1 MPLPCPSCT
10 TPLDLTLE
18 FILKNP
24 VSVCPHCQT
33 VLNFNVDKSIQKEYN
48 QALQNIE
55 DVKKKYSKIAKF
67 K

>member
-1 MPLPCPSCT
+1 MPLPCPSCA
-10 TPLDLTLE
+10 TPIDLTLE

-33 VLNFNVDKSIQKEYN
+33 VMNFNVINVYKKSII
-48 QALQNIE
+48 ALQNIE
-55 DVKKKYSKIAKF
+55 DVKQKYSKIAKF